1 MVWGKVFTFGAVL
14 CLFAAPGIAAQE
26 TAASMGARTAIT
38 IVPKKSSA
46 MPKKGVVYY
55 VDQTGVPTLTN
66 RHDSYRIN
74 AAFEM
79 VHEPYAPVVIPGRY
93 RGHRLASQYTANDV
107 AFLVSQYARQY
118 RLDENL
124 VFAVIKAES
133 NFNPYAVS
141 PAGARG
147 LMQLMP
153 GTAAEMR
160 VTDIFDPAQNIAGG
174 TQYLARMLKMF
185 KNDRALALAAYN
197 AGPGT
202 VQRYGGVP
210 PYKETQAY
218 IKRVERFHQQFAGGA
233 AAPTLHAGGKR
244 PDDTFVPGAN
254 KRYTIH
260 LASGATQPADSIRD
274 EKDFYIVEYA
284 KKLYPVS
291 KKLVTQIVEHG

>member
-1 MVWGKVFTFGAVL
+1 MVWGKVFAFTAAL
-14 CLFAAPGIAAQE
+14 CLFAAGGIAAQE
-26 TAASMGARTAIT
+26 SSAAMGARTAIT
-38 IVPKKSSA
+38 IVPKKA
-46 MPKKGVVYY
+46 GVPKKGVVYY

-66 RHDSYRIN
+66 RHDAYRIN

-93 RGHRLASQYTANDV
+93 RGHRAASQYTANDV
-107 AFLVSQYARQY
+107 AYLVAQYARQY

-153 GTAAEMR
+153 ATAAEMR

-185 KNDRALALAAYN
+185 KNDRDLALAAYN

-218 IKRVERFHQQFAGGA
+218 IKRVTRYYDQFAGGA
-233 AAPTLHAGGKR
+233 AAPTFHATGKR
-244 PDDTFVPGAN
+244 PDDAFVPGAK
-254 KRYTIH
+254 KRYTLH
-260 LASGATQPADSIRD
+260 LASGATQPADGIRD
-274 EKDFYIVEYA
+274 EKDFYIIEYA
-284 KKLYPVS
+284 RKFYPVA
-291 KKLVTQIVEHG
+291 KKLVTRIVEHG